1 MEIALICLLS
11 IALLYLIYKFA
22 KFAFSF
28 YIILCC
34 GMLIAFPI
42 MLFDMDLAARVLG
55 WSAALLIVSFALVF
69 IAAIVGGL
77 IGIFVVAPIAGI
89 WYGIKT
95 VLTSIF
101 K

>member
-1 MEIALICLLS
+1 MEILLVCLIS
-11 IALLYLIYKFA
+11 IALLYLLYKFA
-22 KFAFSF
+22 RYAFAL
-28 YIILCC
+28 YIVLCC
-34 GMLIAFPI
+34 GVLISFPI

-55 WSAALLIVSFALVF
+55 WSAALLIFSFALVF
-69 IAAIVGGL
+69 IAAIVGGF

-95 VLTSIF
+95 VLSSIF